1 MFFKDLHAFDAELE
15 VVHSQ
20 RGGESLVIKRIVLA
34 HDLAP
39 STLAFVKNNSFLTKL
54 NTQLAKGT
62 QGEAVVI
69 FDQKLWLK
77 LEDSARAALTT
88 SLGAVLVS
96 KNVPLSMARL
106 SKPLYDEH
114 FKGIQSSVDG
124 RQMGTTDIHPTVL
137 VSQGAFIGEN
147 VKIGAGTIVH
157 PGVVIAPHVV
167 IGENVTLFAN
177 VAVYSFT
184 TIDKNVR
191 IHANTVIGS
200 DGFGYVFDKGIHHKI
215 WHTGG
220 VQIHADV
227 EIGANS
233 SVDMGA
239 FTPTIIGAGTRI
251 DNQVQIG
258 HNVKIGKGCILCG
271 QSGVAGSAV
280 LEDYVVL
287 GGRAAVGPDAHL
299 GQGVQVAGAG
309 MVNESAEWPAGSVLG
324 GHPARDI
331 KEWMRTFAWLRKNA
345 LKN

>member
-1 MFFKDLHAFDAELE
+1 MLFKELHTFDAELE

-20 RGGESLVIKRIVLA
+20 RGGESLVLDRIVLA
-34 HDLAP
+34 QDLAEA
-39 STLAFVKNNSFLTKL
+39 TVVFVKNASFLTKL
-54 NTQLAKGT
+54 TDQLAKGS
-62 QGEAVVI
+62 QLQAVAVL
-69 FDQKLWLK
+69 DHKLWQKLD
-77 LEDSARAALTT
+77 DSTRTSLTAALGVVA
-88 SLGAVLVS
+88 LS
-96 KNVPLSMARL
+96 KNVPLTMARF
-106 SKPLYDEH
+106 SKPLFDER
-114 FKGIQSSVDG
+114 FKALQNSVDG

-137 VSQGAFIGEN
+137 IGQGAFIGEH
-147 VKIGAGTIVH
+147 VKIGAGTVIH
-157 PGVVIAPHVV
+157 PGVVIAPHVE
-167 IGENVTLFAN
+167 IAENVTLFAN

-184 TIDKNVR
+184 KIAKNVR

-200 DGFGYVFDKGIHHKI
+200 DGFGYVFDKGVHHKI

-239 FTPTIIGAGTRI
+239 FTPTVIGAGSRI
-251 DNQVQIG
+251 DNQVQIA

-280 LEDYVVL
+280 LDDYVVL

-299 GQGVQVAGAG
+299 GQGVQVAGGA
-309 MVNESAEWPAGSVLG
+309 MVNEGAQWPAGSVLG